1 MSWHVDKHNAP
12 MTCGQTTET
21 VGQRVRRLR
30 KEQGLSQV
38 SLAAKVGVSQ
48 PTIST
53 LEKYN
58 RWSNSELIDRV
69 SAALGITVDELFQD
83 PD

>member
-1 MSWHVDKHNAP
+1 MSWYKHNAP

-38 SLAAKVGVSQ
+38 ALAAKVSVSQ

-69 SAALGITVDELFQD
+69 AAALGITVDELFQG